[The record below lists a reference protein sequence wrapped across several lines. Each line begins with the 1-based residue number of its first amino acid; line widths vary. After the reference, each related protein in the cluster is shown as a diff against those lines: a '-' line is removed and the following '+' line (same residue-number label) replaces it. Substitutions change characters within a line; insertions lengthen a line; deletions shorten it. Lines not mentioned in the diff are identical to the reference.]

1 MNKLDRL
8 NSLVVKIETSK
19 LESIKSVEY
28 SAGYFDCLKDILDQK
43 ITELNN
49 VMTIKYDGVV
59 RQKVY
64 DEILPIL
71 NTIIKEDFDKKSEKV
86 EESVE
91 HPSVR
96 AQNFLDRI
104 NS

>member
-1 MNKLDRL
+1 MNKQERL
-8 NSLVVKIETSK
+8 TSLIVKIEKSK
-19 LESIKSVEY
+19 LESIKATEY
-28 SAGYFDCLKDILDQK
+28 STGYFDCLKDIIDQK

-71 NTIIKEDFDKKSEKV
+71 NDIAKNEDI
-86 EESVE
+86 EEPAE

-96 AQNFLDRI
+96 AQNFLNRI

>member
-1 MNKLDRL
+1 MNKTERL
-8 NSLVVKIETSK
+8 KSLIIKIETSK
-19 LESIKSVEY
+19 LESIKAVEY

-49 VMTIKYDGVV
+49 VMTIKYDGLI

-64 DEILPIL
+64 EEILPIL
-71 NTIIKEDFDKKSEKV
+71 HSIAKEDTDLQQTEPA
-86 EESVE
+86 E

-96 AQNFLDRI
+96 AQNFLNRI

>member
-1 MNKLDRL
+1 MNKVDRL
-8 NSLVVKIETSK
+8 KSLIVKIETSK
-19 LESIKSVEY
+19 LESIKAVEY

-49 VMTIKYDGVV
+49 VMTIKYDGLV

-64 DEILPIL
+64 EEILPIL
-71 NTIIKEDFDKKSEKV
+71 NSISKENIETPA
-86 EESVE
+86 EEELE

-96 AQNFLDRI
+96 AQSFLNRI